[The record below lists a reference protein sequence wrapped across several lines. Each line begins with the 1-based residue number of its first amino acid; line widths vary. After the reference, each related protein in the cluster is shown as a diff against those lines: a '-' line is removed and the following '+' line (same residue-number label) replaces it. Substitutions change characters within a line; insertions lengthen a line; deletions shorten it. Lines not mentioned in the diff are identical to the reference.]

1 MWMTGIKFQ
10 PETRISHCHYNEPCI
25 TREYHY
31 SPHSLSSPLAPCYTR
46 CNPNTRFIAR
56 SSFLEV
62 VAPLLG
68 GSPFRARVGVPT
80 AFRYSVLPKNPLRR
94 IKKRPLFEQT
104 FSPLY
109 INRHRIAK
117 LFHFLEKILNI
128 FLKEKIPWEFF
139 FPRDKILSC
148 FFYFNT

>member
-1 MWMTGIKFQ
+1 MLCLLIPKTSLGHSYPIEICSERNVFRSIHLPAQLRKNELHMWMTGIKFQ
-10 PETRISHCHYNEPCI
+10 PDTRISHCHYNEPCI

-80 AFRYSVLPKNPLRR
+80 AFR
-94 IKKRPLFEQT
+94 I
-104 FSPLY
+104 FSFAEEPSST
-109 INRHRIAK
+109 N
-117 LFHFLEKILNI
+117 
-128 FLKEKIPWEFF
+128 
-139 FPRDKILSC
+139 
-148 FFYFNT
+148 